1 MAAAISSNPAPSKSV
16 TISSIDCP
24 GNSSA
29 RACSLA
35 ASSSG
40 RRTAYSFAV
49 LAGAGAFFHRSS
61 KGLNFTSTPPYQTT
75 ATGYYRPRGPSIS
88 AQSKPRP
95 INLPSSGNSPHIGGA
110 PNSTDG
116 AGGGAGGWRRNLSG
130 VFEYSSRALGLVW
143 STNRALSITLAVLT
157 LIAGVLPAGVA
168 YVGAQIVDAV
178 IHAADLHHRAGTTY
192 LNNVVRYVALEA
204 LLVAATAMAQRGISL
219 AQSLLRAQLGQ
230 RVNVMILEKALTLDL
245 TQFEDSEFYDKL
257 TRARREAS
265 SRPLSL
271 VMRTFGLLQ
280 NAISLVS
287 FGGLLVRFSP
297 WAVVLLI
304 LAGLPA
310 FLAEAKFS
318 GEAFRLFRWR
328 APESRMQIYLES
340 VLAREDY
347 AKEVKLFE
355 LGPRFLDRYRDIF
368 TRLYRED
375 RDLTLRR
382 DAWGF
387 GLGLLG
393 TAALY
398 GGYVWIAAE
407 TVLGAMTVG
416 QMTMYLMLFRQGQS
430 AVSAALSA
438 VSGLYE
444 DNLYL
449 SNLFEYLE
457 QPVQGSSGTLTAGPK
472 PGDGIRFEDV
482 EFVYPDSTAPALSHI
497 DLHVKPGESLALVGE
512 NGSGKTTMIKLL
524 TRLYRPTSGR
534 ILLDGLD
541 LQEWDETVLRRR
553 IGVIFQDF
561 ARYQM
566 LVGENIGAGDERAF
580 DDEARWRSAAMQG
593 LAAEFVEALPSGYR
607 TQLGKW
613 FKDGRE
619 LSGGQWQKIALARAF
634 MRNEADILVLDEP
647 TAAIDAAAEAEV
659 FEHFRELTRNRIAIV
674 ISHRFSTV
682 RMADQI
688 LVLDEGR
695 IVERGSHDS
704 LLAEDGR
711 YAKLFTLQA
720 RGYR

>member
-1 MAAAISSNPAPSKSV
+1 MNDAFTYSK
-16 TISSIDCP
+16 
-24 GNSSA
+24 
-29 RACSLA
+29 
-35 ASSSG
+35 
-40 RRTAYSFAV
+40 
-49 LAGAGAFFHRSS
+49 
-61 KGLNFTSTPPYQTT
+61 
-75 ATGYYRPRGPSIS
+75 
-88 AQSKPRP
+88 
-95 INLPSSGNSPHIGGA
+95 
-110 PNSTDG
+110 
-116 AGGGAGGWRRNLSG
+116 
-130 VFEYSSRALGLVW
+130 RALALVW
-143 STNRALSITLAVLT
+143 TTNKPLT
-157 LIAGVLPAGVA
+157 LLLVLLTLVAGVLPAGVA
-168 YVGAQIVDAV
+168 FVGARIVDAV
-178 IHAADLHHRAGTTY
+178 IHAADLHRQTGIKN
-192 LNNVVRYVALEA
+192 LEPVLQFVGLEA
-204 LLVAATAMAQRGISL
+204 LLVAAISMAQRGLSL

-245 TQFEDSEFYDKL
+245 THFEDSEFYDKL

-271 VMRTFGLLQ
+271 VMRTFALLQ
-280 NAISLVS
+280 NAVSLVT
-287 FGGLLVRFSP
+287 FGGLLIRFSG
-297 WAVVLLI
+297 WAVFLLV

-328 APESRMQIYLES
+328 APESRMQMYLEA

-355 LGPRFLDRYRDIF
+355 LGRRFLDRYRDIF
-368 TRLYRED
+368 MRLYKED
-375 RDLTLRR
+375 RNLTLRR

-393 TAALY
+393 TVALY
-398 GGYVWIAAE
+398 GGYGWIAAAA
-407 TVLGAMTVG
+407 VFGAMTVG
-416 QMTMYLMLFRQGQS
+416 QMTMYVTLFRQGQS

-438 VSGLYE
+438 VGGLYE

-457 QPVQGSSGTLTAGPK
+457 QPVANSAGRARSGPA
-472 PGDGIRFEDV
+472 PGDGIRFEHVD
-482 EFVYPDSTAPALSHI
+482 FAYPDAATPALSDI
-497 DLHVKPGESLALVGE
+497 TMHVRPGESLALVGQ
-512 NGSGKTTMIKLL
+512 NGSGKTTIIKLL
-524 TRLYRPTSGR
+524 TRLYRPTRGR

-541 LQEWDETVLRRR
+541 LEEWDETVLRQR

-566 LVGENIGAGDERAF
+566 LAGENIGAGDERAF
-580 DDEARWRSAAMQG
+580 EDEERWRSAAAKG
-593 LAAEFVEALPSGYR
+593 LAAEFVEQLPAGYR

-634 MRNEADILVLDEP
+634 MRSDADILVLDEP
-647 TAAIDAAAEAEV
+647 TAAIDAGAEAEV

-682 RMADQI
+682 RVADQI

-695 IVERGSHDS
+695 IIESGSHES
-704 LLAEDGR
+704 LMEADGR
-711 YAKLFTLQA
+711 YAKLFSLQA